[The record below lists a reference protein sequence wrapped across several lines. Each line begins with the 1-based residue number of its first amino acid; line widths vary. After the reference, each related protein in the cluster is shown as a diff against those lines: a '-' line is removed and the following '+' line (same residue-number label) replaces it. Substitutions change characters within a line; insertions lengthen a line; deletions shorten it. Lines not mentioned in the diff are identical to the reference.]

1 MKAKVVGLVYAKE
14 IRETLRDR
22 RTLVVMVLLPLAL
35 YPLLGV
41 GLTQWVLSREQT
53 RGAEPSRVGLAG
65 VPWEELEVRL
75 RRGPGLELVP
85 GGSPADVRRGA
96 LDAVVRVAGPE
107 QLQLYVDGARDR
119 SLLAEERLHK
129 VLMEFSDELR
139 RETLRSFGLPASLL
153 QPLRTERHNLA
164 TQREVTTQVLAGVLP
179 LIVVL
184 MVLLGAFYPA
194 IDLTAGEK
202 ERGTLE
208 TLFVTPASRLDLMT
222 GKFLA
227 VATIAA
233 ATGMLNLFSIGLTAA
248 LGFGAALRAAGL
260 GAVPWSAAALTLV
273 ALVPCALFFAALMLA
288 VASLARS
295 FKEAQNLL
303 TPIYIGC
310 VLPAMASQ
318 MPGLELT
325 PLTALVPVANIALL
339 TRDIIGGRVALPAL
353 ATALVATFL
362 YAGLALRIAARIYS
376 SERMLF
382 APDQVRPKRSGQR
395 PAPEPAEAVLT
406 LLAVMALILL
416 VGQPLQARSLIGGI
430 LTTEWLLIAAPVLV
444 VLRFGRIDMAATLRL
459 RNPGALRLLGAALAG
474 LSAWYLVGVLIER
487 LQERVLPIPPEMLRE
502 LQRMLFG
509 TSRPLIVDLVALALS
524 PAICEELLFRGLLL
538 RVSWPALRAPAAVLL
553 NGVLFG
559 VFHLSVYR
567 FASTF
572 VLGTVLALIVVRS
585 GSIYASMLFH
595 FLNNGAALVVGRM
608 LARSGAAETEP
619 TLTPGFLILA
629 AVVLATGLWLV
640 LRPRRGPSAPPD
652 RSG

>member
-1 MKAKVVGLVYAKE
+1 MSPKVVALVYGKE

-35 YPLLGV
+35 YPMLGI
-41 GLTQWVLSREQT
+41 GLTQWVVGREQA
-53 RGAEPSRVGLAG
+53 RAVEPSRVGLIG
-65 VPWEELEVRL
+65 LPWQALEGAL
-75 RRGPGLELVP
+75 RRAPGIELVA
-85 GGSPADVRRGA
+85 GGSPAEVRRGA
-96 LDAVVRVAGPE
+96 LDALVKVSGIER
-107 QLQLYVDGARDR
+107 LDLYVDAARDR
-119 SLLAEERLHK
+119 STLAEERLQKALHG
-129 VLMEFSDELR
+129 FGDELR
-139 RETLRSFGLPASLL
+139 RERLRAHGLPPSLL
-153 QPLRTERHNLA
+153 QPMRAERHNLA
-164 TQREVTTQVLAGVLP
+164 SQREVSTQVLAGVLP
-179 LIVVL
+179 LVVVL

-227 VATIAA
+227 VATISV
-233 ATGMLNLFSIGLTAA
+233 ATGLLNIVSIGLTAA
-248 LGFGAALRAAGL
+248 LGFGPALRAAGL
-260 GAVPWSAAALTLV
+260 GAVPWAAAAFTLV

-303 TPIYIGC
+303 TPVYIGC

-325 PLTALVPVANIALL
+325 PFTALVPVANISLL
-339 TRDIIGGRVALPAL
+339 TRDIIAGRI
-353 ATALVATFL
+353 ALVPLAIALTATLL
-362 YAGLALRIAARIYS
+362 YAALALRIAARIYS

-382 APDQVRPKRSGQR
+382 APDQLRRGEKAALR
-395 PAPEPAEAVLT
+395 PAPEPVEAVLT
-406 LLAVMALILL
+406 LLAVMALVLL

-430 LTTEWLLIAAPVLV
+430 LVTEWLLIAAPVLV
-444 VLRFGRIDMAATLRL
+444 LLRLGRIDVAATLRL
-459 RNPGALRLLGAALAG
+459 HRPGALRLLGALLAG
-474 LSAWYLVGVLIER
+474 LSAWYLVGVLVER
-487 LQERVLPIPPEMLRE
+487 LQERVLPMPPEMLRE
-502 LQRMLFG
+502 LQQTLFG
-509 TSRPLIVDLVALALS
+509 SGRPLFVDLAALALS

-559 VFHLSVYR
+559 MFHLSVYR

-572 VLGTVLALIVVRS
+572 LLGALLALIVIRS
-585 GSIYASMLFH
+585 GSILPAMLFH

-608 LARSGAAETEP
+608 MARSGSSAAEP
-619 TLTPGFLILA
+619 ALTPGWLIAA
-629 AVVLATGLWLV
+629 AVVLAAGLLLV
-640 LRPRRGPSAPPD
+640 LRPAPSAPPD